1 MENMTKLLTELTIDE
16 NEIPKKTVRKEKVV
30 TSKKS
35 NLEIALSRFN
45 EQIVSGSRKIVSA
58 FDKKIN
64 SKNSWISLTNGT
76 VYVPAIVS
84 LIPRIEKFD
93 FVDWMNEVDMGN
105 RKIFFNS
112 YEGDYPTFEEAHKI
126 FQSQES
132 GLGRMR
138 DGFIDEGFGKF
149 YGIVL
154 NMQNKIAYDIISCR
168 RLEFFSWLGNVDHKK
183 HLSMNRID
191 HIHTDTA
198 IFPIHRLYKK
208 NSPKLSA
215 VESVYLFAAN
225 RLQPEN
231 IFLDDKERKTYE
243 ILQFLAEYGV
253 LNWNYD
259 SVSINIPEAINLIL
273 KEVDCPDRQKA
284 IKILEDNT
292 GIPLNNLEKKMEVSE
307 KKVSEEKV
315 TDVEVLRTELLE
327 CDYHR
332 AMLDKYDAKLLTDPK
347 RGHWDLWD
355 WDNSH
360 KDGVS
365 VKLPERWVARDPEAD
380 INHGIVAIDFGTKST
395 VVVYENEQLQHL
407 PLQVGNG
414 NYGKGVE
421 EANYENPTVI
431 QFLDLQSFIK
441 AYNARAGRPY
451 TSWNDVTVSHTA
463 FQNMNNNSSEL
474 YYSFLTDLKQWCGS
488 GQGLLL
494 CDQKGYLQEL
504 PPYVELTDED
514 ADPLAYYAYY
524 LGLYINNMLSEKHLF
539 MHYIMSFPVTYEK
552 ENREKMRHSFEAGLK
567 KSLPTALLSNP
578 DAMKHFLVEEGA
590 SEPAAYAIT
599 ALQEYGFDPC
609 GDEKNYYAVFDFGG
623 GTTDFDF
630 GVYQEADSDRY
641 DYKLVHF
648 GENGDRTLGGENIL
662 RLLAFRVFCHNQQ
675 KLLNP
680 RIPFTWAADKFE
692 FRGSEA
698 FIKDSREAHANM
710 HNLME
715 ALRPVWENP
724 DGEEAKSLLEN
735 GEVAFNV
742 FQEDGTMIPNFSLSL
757 KGEDEAAPLDLER
770 IIQDRILKGIENF
783 FVAMKEAFANYS
795 EEDGIDPLEKIDSI
809 SVFLG
814 GNSSKSKR
822 VTTLFQ
828 EVIAEKEEGTP
839 TFTIYPTLGSP
850 EALERQEAIWRE
862 NPALRPDELIRPTGK
877 TGVAY
882 GLLACRNSGNVQV
895 ITLQPDSRR
904 TGFQFYVGRNKKRRF
919 HPVIDRNTSFD
930 TWYYFIDASNDF
942 DLLYT
947 KVPEA
952 ATGKAPVTIAKQ
964 IHVSLEK
971 PEPEANVYIRPVSTD
986 TIVYIVAKSLE
997 EAQKERF
1004 LAKPVTIQLI

>member
-16 NEIPKKTVRKEKVV
+16 NEIPKKTVRKEKAV

-35 NLEIALSRFN
+35 NLEIAISQFN
-45 EQIVSGSRKIVSA
+45 EWVIAGSRKIVSA

-64 SKNSWISLTNGT
+64 SENSWISLTNGT

-84 LIPRIEKFD
+84 LIPRIDKFD
-93 FVDWMNEVDMGN
+93 FVDWMNEMDMGK
-105 RKIFFNS
+105 RKFFFNG
-112 YEGDYPTFEEAHKI
+112 YKGDYPTFVEAHKI
-126 FQSQES
+126 FQSQQS
-132 GLGRMR
+132 GLGRNR
-138 DGFIDEGFGKF
+138 DGFIDNGSGQF
-149 YGIVL
+149 YGIVS
-154 NMQNKIAYDIISCR
+154 NIIDEIAAYDIRSGGR
-168 RLEFFSWLGNVDHKK
+168 MEFFSWLGNIDHKN
-183 HLSMNRID
+183 HLSMKRFNRMY
-191 HIHTDTA
+191 TDTT
-198 IFPIHRLYKK
+198 ILPIHRLSTK
-208 NSPKLSA
+208 NCPKISSA
-215 VESVYLFAAN
+215 KTVYLFAKQKF
-225 RLQPEN
+225 QPEN
-231 IFLDDKERKTYE
+231 IPLNKQELKIYQD
-243 ILQFLAEYGV
+243 LQTLASHSV
-253 LNWNYD
+253 LTCAKD
-259 SVSINIPEAINLIL
+259 LLSINVPKAMDYIRSGKCHDL
-273 KEVDCPDRQKA
+273 QK
-284 IKILEDNT
+284 IIEEYT
-292 GIPLNNLEKKMEVSE
+292 GIPLNNPARETEVSGE
-307 KKVSEEKV
+307 MSA
-315 TDVEVLRTELLE
+315 DVEALRTTLLE

-360 KDGVS
+360 KDGIP

-494 CDQKGYLQEL
+494 CDQKGYYQEL

-599 ALQEYGFDPC
+599 SLQEYGFDPC
-609 GDEKNYYAVFDFGG
+609 EDEKNYYAVFDFGG

-662 RLLAFRVFCHNQQ
+662 RLLAFQVFCHNQS

-680 RIPFTWAADKFE
+680 RIPFTWAADKCE

-930 TWYYFIDASNDF
+930 TWHYFIDASNDF

>member
-16 NEIPKKTVRKEKVV
+16 NEIPKKTVRKEKAV

-35 NLEIALSRFN
+35 NLEIAISQFN
-45 EQIVSGSRKIVSA
+45 EWVIAGSRKIVSA

-64 SKNSWISLTNGT
+64 SENSWISLTNGT

-84 LIPRIEKFD
+84 LIPRIDRFD
-93 FVDWMNEVDMGN
+93 FVDWMNEMGN
-105 RKIFFNS
+105 RKIFFNG

-132 GLGRMR
+132 GLGRSQY
-138 DGFIDEGFGKF
+138 GFVDEDSQQF

-154 NMQNKIAYDIISCR
+154 NMQNKIAYDIISCES
-168 RLEFFSWLGNVDHKK
+168 LGFFSWLGYVDDKK

-191 HIHTDTA
+191 HTHTGTA
-198 IFPIHRLYKK
+198 IFPIRRLSTK
-208 NSPKLSA
+208 NSPKISSA
-215 VESVYLFAAN
+215 ETVYLFAKKKF
-225 RLQPEN
+225 QPE
-231 IFLDDKERKTYE
+231 T
-243 ILQFLAEYGV
+243 ILLNQELKIYHDLQTLAAYGV
-253 LNWNYD
+253 LTCEKDYLAIDSNKVAHYILEVRYEYD
-259 SVSINIPEAINLIL
+259 GL
-273 KEVDCPDRQKA
+273 KEMVKTNSKA
-284 IKILEDNT
+284 PLTNT
-292 GIPLNNLEKKMEVSE
+292 YAKETEF
-307 KKVSEEKV
+307 SEETV
-315 TDVEVLRTELLE
+315 TDAESLRTELLE

-795 EEDGIDPLEKIDSI
+795 EENGIDSLEKIDSI

-930 TWYYFIDASNDF
+930 TWHYFIDASNDF

-971 PEPEANVYIRPVSTD
+971 PEPEANIYIRAINTD
-986 TIVYIVAKSLE
+986 TIVYVAAKSLE
-997 EAQKERF
+997 EAQNEQF
-1004 LAKPVTIQLI
+1004 LTKPMVIQLQNH

>member
-16 NEIPKKTVRKEKVV
+16 NEIPKKTVRKEKAV

-35 NLEIALSRFN
+35 NLEIAISQFN
-45 EQIVSGSRKIVSA
+45 EWVIAGSRKIVSA

-64 SKNSWISLTNGT
+64 SENSWISLTNGT

-84 LIPRIEKFD
+84 LIPRIDKFD
-93 FVDWMNEVDMGN
+93 FVDWMNEMDMGK
-105 RKIFFNS
+105 RKFFFNG
-112 YEGDYPTFEEAHKI
+112 YKGDYPTFVEAHKI
-126 FQSQES
+126 FQSQQS
-132 GLGRMR
+132 GLGRNR
-138 DGFIDEGFGKF
+138 DGFIDNGSGQF
-149 YGIVL
+149 YGIVS
-154 NMQNKIAYDIISCR
+154 NIIDEIAAYDIRSGGR
-168 RLEFFSWLGNVDHKK
+168 MEFFSWLGNIDHKN
-183 HLSMNRID
+183 HLSMKRFNRRY
-191 HIHTDTA
+191 TDTT
-198 IFPIHRLYKK
+198 ILPIHRLSTK
-208 NSPKLSA
+208 NCPKISSA
-215 VESVYLFAAN
+215 KTVYLFAKQKF
-225 RLQPEN
+225 QPEN
-231 IFLDDKERKTYE
+231 IPLNQELKIYHD
-243 ILQFLAEYGV
+243 LQTLAAYGV
-253 LNWNYD
+253 LTYEKDYLAIDSDKVAHYILEVRREYD
-259 SVSINIPEAINLIL
+259 GL
-273 KEVDCPDRQKA
+273 KEMVKA
-284 IKILEDNT
+284 NSKAPLTNT
-292 GIPLNNLEKKMEVSE
+292 YAKETEF
-307 KKVSEEKV
+307 SEETV
-315 TDVEVLRTELLE
+315 TDAEALRTELLE

-578 DAMKHFLVEEGA
+578 DTMKHFLVEEGA

-770 IIQDRILKGIENF
+770 IIQDQILKGIENF

-930 TWYYFIDASNDF
+930 TWHYFIDASNDF

>member
-35 NLEIALSRFN
+35 NLEIAISQFN
-45 EQIVSGSRKIVSA
+45 EWVIAGSRKIVSA

-64 SKNSWISLTNGT
+64 SKNSWIALTNDT
-76 VYVPAIVS
+76 VYVPSIVG
-84 LIPRIEKFD
+84 LIPRIDRFD
-93 FVDWMNEVDMGN
+93 FVDWMNEMEMGN
-105 RKIFFNS
+105 RKIFFNG

-132 GLGRMR
+132 GLGRSQY
-138 DGFIDEGFGKF
+138 GFVDEGSQKF

-154 NMQNKIAYDIISCR
+154 NMQNKIAYDIISCG
-168 RLEFFSWLGNVDHKK
+168 RLEFFSWLGNVDYKK
-183 HLSMNRID
+183 HLSMKRID
-191 HIHTDTA
+191 YTHTGTA
-198 IFPIHRLYKK
+198 IFPIRRLSTK
-208 NSPKLSA
+208 NSPKISSA
-215 VESVYLFAAN
+215 ETVYLFAKKKF
-225 RLQPEN
+225 QPE
-231 IFLDDKERKTYE
+231 T
-243 ILQFLAEYGV
+243 ILLNQELKIYHDLQTLAAYGV
-253 LNWNYD
+253 LTCEKDYLAIDSYKVAHYLLEVRREYD
-259 SVSINIPEAINLIL
+259 GL
-273 KEVDCPDRQKA
+273 KEMVKA
-284 IKILEDNT
+284 NSKAPLTNT
-292 GIPLNNLEKKMEVSE
+292 YAKETEVSE
-307 KKVSEEKV
+307 ETV
-315 TDVEVLRTELLE
+315 TDAEALRTALLE

-332 AMLDKYDAKLLTDPK
+332 AMLDKYDAKLLTDPR

-360 KDGVS
+360 KDGVP
-365 VKLPERWVARDPEAD
+365 VKLPERWVARNPEAD

-421 EANYENPTVI
+421 EANYENPTVV

-494 CDQKGYLQEL
+494 CDQKGYYQEL

-641 DYKLVHF
+641 DYKLIHF

-662 RLLAFRVFCHNQQ
+662 RLLAFQVFCHNQQ

-680 RIPFTWAADKFE
+680 RIPFTWAADKCE

-757 KGEDEAAPLDLER
+757 KGEDESAPLDLER

-809 SVFLG
+809 AVFLG

-904 TGFQFYVGRNKKRRF
+904 TAFQFYVGRNKKRRF

-930 TWYYFIDASNDF
+930 TWHYFIDASNDF

-971 PEPEANVYIRPVSTD
+971 PEPEANVYIRPISTD

-997 EAQKERF
+997 EAQREQF
-1004 LAKPVTIQLI
+1004 LADPVTIQLT

>member
-35 NLEIALSRFN
+35 NLEIAISQFN
-45 EQIVSGSRKIVSA
+45 KWVIAGSKKIVSA
-58 FDKKIN
+58 FDERIN
-64 SKNSWISLTNGT
+64 RENSWISLTNGT

-84 LIPRIEKFD
+84 LIPRIDKFD

-105 RKIFFNS
+105 RKIFFNG

-126 FQSQES
+126 FQSQAI

-138 DGFIDEGFGKF
+138 DGFIDKGFGKF

-154 NMQNKIAYDIISCR
+154 DMQNKIAYDIISCR

-183 HLSMNRID
+183 HLSMNRIN
-191 HIHTDTA
+191 HAHTDTA
-198 IFPIHRLYKK
+198 IFPIRRLSTK
-208 NSPKLSA
+208 NSPKISSA
-215 VESVYLFAAN
+215 ETVYLFAKKKFQPKN
-225 RLQPEN
+225 ISFSEQELKIYHDLQ
-231 IFLDDKERKTYE
+231 T
-243 ILQFLAEYGV
+243 LAAYGV
-253 LNWNYD
+253 LTCEKDYLAIDSDKVAHYLLEVRREYD
-259 SVSINIPEAINLIL
+259 GL
-273 KEVDCPDRQKA
+273 KEMVKA
-284 IKILEDNT
+284 NSKA
-292 GIPLNNLEKKMEVSE
+292 PLTITYAKETE
-307 KKVSEEKV
+307 VSEEKV
-315 TDVEVLRTELLE
+315 TDVEALRITLLE

-360 KDGVS
+360 KEGIP
-365 VKLPERWVARDPEAD
+365 VKLPERWVARNPEAD

-494 CDQKGYLQEL
+494 CDQKGYYQEL

-662 RLLAFRVFCHNQQ
+662 RLLAFQVFCHNQQ

-680 RIPFTWAADKFE
+680 RIPFTWAADKCE

-757 KGEDEAAPLDLER
+757 KGEDESAPLDLER

-809 SVFLG
+809 AVFLG

-895 ITLQPDSRR
+895 VTLQPDSRR
-904 TGFQFYVGRNKKRRF
+904 TAFQFYVGRNKKRRF
-919 HPVIDRNTSFD
+919 HPVIDRNTPFD
-930 TWYYFIDASNDF
+930 TWHYFIDASNDF

-952 ATGKAPVTIAKQ
+952 ATSKAPVTIAKQ

-997 EAQKERF
+997 EAQKEQF
-1004 LAKPVTIQLI
+1004 LADPVTIQLT

>member
-16 NEIPKKTVRKEKVV
+16 NEIPKKTVRKEKAV

-35 NLEIALSRFN
+35 NLEIALSQFN
-45 EQIVSGSRKIVSA
+45 EWVIAGSRKIVSA
-58 FDKKIN
+58 FDKKMN
-64 SKNSWISLTNGT
+64 SNNSWIALTNGT

-84 LIPRIEKFD
+84 LIPRIDRFD
-93 FVDWMNEVDMGN
+93 FVDWMNEIEMGN
-105 RKIFFNS
+105 RKIFFNG

-132 GLGRMR
+132 GLGRSQY
-138 DGFIDEGFGKF
+138 GFVDEGSQKF

-154 NMQNKIAYDIISCR
+154 NMQNKIAYDIISCES
-168 RLEFFSWLGNVDHKK
+168 LEFFSWLGNIDYKK
-183 HLSMNRID
+183 HLSMKRID
-191 HIHTDTA
+191 CTHTGTA
-198 IFPIHRLYKK
+198 IFPIRRLSTK
-208 NSPKLSA
+208 NSPKISSA
-215 VESVYLFAAN
+215 ETVYLFAKKKF
-225 RLQPEN
+225 QPE
-231 IFLDDKERKTYE
+231 T
-243 ILQFLAEYGV
+243 ILLNQELKIYHDLQTLAAYGV
-253 LNWNYD
+253 LTCEKDYLAIDSDKVAHYLLEVRREYD
-259 SVSINIPEAINLIL
+259 GL
-273 KEVDCPDRQKA
+273 KEMVKA
-284 IKILEDNT
+284 NSKAPLTNT
-292 GIPLNNLEKKMEVSE
+292 YAKETEVSE
-307 KKVSEEKV
+307 ETV
-315 TDVEVLRTELLE
+315 TDAEALRTALLE

-332 AMLDKYDAKLLTDPK
+332 AMLDKYDAKLLTDPR

-360 KDGVS
+360 KDGIP
-365 VKLPERWVARDPEAD
+365 VKLPERWVARNPEAD

-494 CDQKGYLQEL
+494 CDQKGYYQEL

-609 GDEKNYYAVFDFGG
+609 EDEKNYYAVFDFGG

-662 RLLAFRVFCHNQQ
+662 RLLAFQVFCHNQQ

-680 RIPFTWAADKFE
+680 RIPFTWAADKCE

-710 HNLME
+710 HNLIE

-757 KGEDEAAPLDLER
+757 KGEDESAPLDLER

-795 EEDGIDPLEKIDSI
+795 EEDGIDPLEKVDSI
-809 SVFLG
+809 AVFLG

-904 TGFQFYVGRNKKRRF
+904 TAFQFYVGRNKKRRF
-919 HPVIDRNTSFD
+919 HPVIDRNTPFD
-930 TWYYFIDASNDF
+930 MWHYFIDASNDF

-971 PEPEANVYIRPVSTD
+971 TEPEANVYIRPVSTD
-986 TIVYIVAKSLE
+986 TIVYVVAKSLE
-997 EAQKERF
+997 EAQNQQF
-1004 LAKPVTIQLI
+1004 LTKPIVIQLQNH

>member
-16 NEIPKKTVRKEKVV
+16 NEIPKKTVRKEKAV

-35 NLEIALSRFN
+35 NLEIAISQFN
-45 EQIVSGSRKIVSA
+45 EWVIAGSRKIVSA

-64 SKNSWISLTNGT
+64 SENSWISLTNGT

-84 LIPRIEKFD
+84 LIPRIDKFD
-93 FVDWMNEVDMGN
+93 FVDWMNEMDMGK
-105 RKIFFNS
+105 RKFFFNG
-112 YEGDYPTFEEAHKI
+112 YKGDYPTFVEAHKI
-126 FQSQES
+126 FQSQQS
-132 GLGRMR
+132 GLGRNR
-138 DGFIDEGFGKF
+138 DGFIDNGSGQF
-149 YGIVL
+149 YGIVS
-154 NMQNKIAYDIISCR
+154 NIIDEIAAYDIRSGGR
-168 RLEFFSWLGNVDHKK
+168 MEFFSWLGNIDHKN
-183 HLSMNRID
+183 HLSMKRFNRRY
-191 HIHTDTA
+191 TDTT
-198 IFPIHRLYKK
+198 ILPIHRLSTK
-208 NSPKLSA
+208 NCPKISSA
-215 VESVYLFAAN
+215 KTVYLFAKQKF
-225 RLQPEN
+225 QPEN
-231 IFLDDKERKTYE
+231 IPLNQELKIYHD
-243 ILQFLAEYGV
+243 LQTLVAYGV
-253 LNWNYD
+253 LTYEKDYLAIDSDKVAHYILEVRREYD
-259 SVSINIPEAINLIL
+259 GL
-273 KEVDCPDRQKA
+273 KEMVKA
-284 IKILEDNT
+284 NSKAPLTNT
-292 GIPLNNLEKKMEVSE
+292 YAKETEF
-307 KKVSEEKV
+307 SEETV
-315 TDVEVLRTELLE
+315 TDAEALRTELLE

-930 TWYYFIDASNDF
+930 TWHYFIDASNDF

>member
-16 NEIPKKTVRKEKVV
+16 NEIPKKTVRKEKAV

-35 NLEIALSRFN
+35 NLEIAISQFN
-45 EQIVSGSRKIVSA
+45 EWVIAGSRKIVSA

-64 SKNSWISLTNGT
+64 SENSWISLTNGT

-84 LIPRIEKFD
+84 LIPRIDKFD
-93 FVDWMNEVDMGN
+93 FVDWMNEMDMGK
-105 RKIFFNS
+105 RKFFFNG
-112 YEGDYPTFEEAHKI
+112 YKGDYPTFVEAHKI
-126 FQSQES
+126 FQSQQS
-132 GLGRMR
+132 GLGRNR
-138 DGFIDEGFGKF
+138 DGFIDNGSGQF
-149 YGIVL
+149 YGIVS
-154 NMQNKIAYDIISCR
+154 NIIDEIAAYDIRSGGR
-168 RLEFFSWLGNVDHKK
+168 MEFFSWLGNIDHKN
-183 HLSMNRID
+183 HLSMKRFNRRY
-191 HIHTDTA
+191 TDTT
-198 IFPIHRLYKK
+198 ILPIHRLSTK
-208 NSPKLSA
+208 NCPKISSA
-215 VESVYLFAAN
+215 KTVYLFAKQKF
-225 RLQPEN
+225 QPEN
-231 IFLDDKERKTYE
+231 IPLNQELKIYHD
-243 ILQFLAEYGV
+243 LQTLAAYGV
-253 LNWNYD
+253 LTYEKDYLAIDSNKVAHYILEVRREYD
-259 SVSINIPEAINLIL
+259 GL
-273 KEVDCPDRQKA
+273 KEMVKA
-284 IKILEDNT
+284 NSKAPLTNT
-292 GIPLNNLEKKMEVSE
+292 YAKETEF
-307 KKVSEEKV
+307 SEETV
-315 TDVEVLRTELLE
+315 TDAEALRTELLE

-930 TWYYFIDASNDF
+930 TWHYFIDASNDF

>member
-1 MENMTKLLTELTIDE
+1 MENMTKLLAELTIDE
-16 NEIPKKTVRKEKVV
+16 NEIPKKTVRKEKAV

-35 NLEIALSRFN
+35 NLEIAISQFN
-45 EQIVSGSRKIVSA
+45 EWVIAGSRKIVSA

-64 SKNSWISLTNGT
+64 SENSWISLTNGT

-84 LIPRIEKFD
+84 LIPRIDRFN
-93 FVDWMNEVDMGN
+93 FVDWMNEIEMGN
-105 RKIFFNS
+105 RKIFFNG

-132 GLGRMR
+132 GLGRSQY
-138 DGFIDEGFGKF
+138 GFVDEDSQQF

-154 NMQNKIAYDIISCR
+154 NMQNKIAYDIISCES
-168 RLEFFSWLGNVDHKK
+168 LEFFSWLGKVDDKK
-183 HLSMNRID
+183 HLSMKRID
-191 HIHTDTA
+191 YTYTGTA
-198 IFPIHRLYKK
+198 IFPIRRLSTK
-208 NSPKLSA
+208 NSPKISSA
-215 VESVYLFAAN
+215 ETVYLFAKKN
-225 RLQPEN
+225 FQPE
-231 IFLDDKERKTYE
+231 T
-243 ILQFLAEYGV
+243 ILLNQELKIYHDLQTLAAYGV
-253 LNWNYD
+253 LTCEKDYLAIDSDKVAHYILEVRREYD
-259 SVSINIPEAINLIL
+259 GL
-273 KEVDCPDRQKA
+273 KEMVKA
-284 IKILEDNT
+284 NSKAPLTNT
-292 GIPLNNLEKKMEVSE
+292 YAKETEF
-307 KKVSEEKV
+307 SEETV
-315 TDVEVLRTELLE
+315 TDAEALRTELLE

-360 KDGVS
+360 KDGIP

-494 CDQKGYLQEL
+494 CDQKGYYQEL

-662 RLLAFRVFCHNQQ
+662 RLLAFQVFCHNQQ

-680 RIPFTWAADKFE
+680 RIPFTWAADKCE

-724 DGEEAKSLLEN
+724 NSEEAKSLLEN

-757 KGEDEAAPLDLER
+757 KGEDESAPLDLER

-809 SVFLG
+809 AVFLG

-904 TGFQFYVGRNKKRRF
+904 TAFQFYVGRNKKRRF

-930 TWYYFIDASNDF
+930 TWHYFIDASNDF

-986 TIVYIVAKSLE
+986 TIVYVVAKSLE
-997 EAQKERF
+997 EAQNQQF
-1004 LAKPVTIQLI
+1004 LTKPIVIQLQNH

>member
-16 NEIPKKTVRKEKVV
+16 NEIPKKTVRKEKAV

-35 NLEIALSRFN
+35 NLEIAISQFN
-45 EQIVSGSRKIVSA
+45 EWVIAGSRKIVSA

-64 SKNSWISLTNGT
+64 SENSWISLTNGT

-84 LIPRIEKFD
+84 LIPRIDKFD
-93 FVDWMNEVDMGN
+93 FVDWMNEMDMGK
-105 RKIFFNS
+105 RKFFFNG
-112 YEGDYPTFEEAHKI
+112 YKGDYPTFVEAHKI
-126 FQSQES
+126 FQSQQS
-132 GLGRMR
+132 GLGRNR
-138 DGFIDEGFGKF
+138 DGFIDNGSGQF
-149 YGIVL
+149 YGIVS
-154 NMQNKIAYDIISCR
+154 NIIDEIAAYDIRSGGR
-168 RLEFFSWLGNVDHKK
+168 MEFFSWLGNIDHKN
-183 HLSMNRID
+183 HLSMKRFNRRY
-191 HIHTDTA
+191 TDTT
-198 IFPIHRLYKK
+198 ILPIHRLSTK
-208 NSPKLSA
+208 NCPKISSA
-215 VESVYLFAAN
+215 KTVYLFAKQKF
-225 RLQPEN
+225 QPEN
-231 IFLDDKERKTYE
+231 IPLNQELKIYHD
-243 ILQFLAEYGV
+243 LQTLAAYGV
-253 LNWNYD
+253 LTYEKDYLAIDSDKVAHYILEVRREYD
-259 SVSINIPEAINLIL
+259 GL
-273 KEVDCPDRQKA
+273 KEMVKA
-284 IKILEDNT
+284 NSKAPLTNT
-292 GIPLNNLEKKMEVSE
+292 YAKETEF
-307 KKVSEEKV
+307 SEETV
-315 TDVEVLRTELLE
+315 TDAEALRTELLE

-930 TWYYFIDASNDF
+930 TWHYFIDASNDF

-997 EAQKERF
+997 EAQ
-1004 LAKPVTIQLI
+1004 

>member
-16 NEIPKKTVRKEKVV
+16 NEIPKKTVRKEKAV

-35 NLEIALSRFN
+35 NLEIAISQFN
-45 EQIVSGSRKIVSA
+45 EWVIAGSRKIVSA

-64 SKNSWISLTNGT
+64 SENSWISLTNGT

-84 LIPRIEKFD
+84 LIPRIDKFD
-93 FVDWMNEVDMGN
+93 FVDWMNEMDMGK
-105 RKIFFNS
+105 RKFFFNG
-112 YEGDYPTFEEAHKI
+112 YKGDYPTFVEAHKI
-126 FQSQES
+126 FQSQQS
-132 GLGRMR
+132 GLGRNR
-138 DGFIDEGFGKF
+138 DGFIDNGSGQF
-149 YGIVL
+149 YGIVS
-154 NMQNKIAYDIISCR
+154 NIIDEIAAYDIRSGGR
-168 RLEFFSWLGNVDHKK
+168 MEFFSWLGNIDHKN
-183 HLSMNRID
+183 HLSMKRFNRRY
-191 HIHTDTA
+191 TDTT
-198 IFPIHRLYKK
+198 ILPIHRLSTK
-208 NSPKLSA
+208 NCPKISSA
-215 VESVYLFAAN
+215 KTVYLFAKQKF
-225 RLQPEN
+225 QPEN
-231 IFLDDKERKTYE
+231 IPLNQELKIYHD
-243 ILQFLAEYGV
+243 LQTLAAYGV
-253 LNWNYD
+253 LTYEKDYLAIDSDKVAHYILEVRREYD
-259 SVSINIPEAINLIL
+259 GL
-273 KEVDCPDRQKA
+273 KEMVKA
-284 IKILEDNT
+284 NSKAPLTNT
-292 GIPLNNLEKKMEVSE
+292 YAKETEF
-307 KKVSEEKV
+307 SEETV
-315 TDVEVLRTELLE
+315 TDAEALRTELLE

-680 RIPFTWAADKFE
+680 RIPFTWAADKCE

-930 TWYYFIDASNDF
+930 TWHYFIDASNDF

>member
-16 NEIPKKTVRKEKVV
+16 NEIPKKTVRKEKAV

-35 NLEIALSRFN
+35 NLEIAISRFN
-45 EQIVSGSRKIVSA
+45 EWVIAGSRKIVSA

-64 SKNSWISLTNGT
+64 SENSWISLTNGT

-84 LIPRIEKFD
+84 LIPRIDRFD
-93 FVDWMNEVDMGN
+93 FVDWMNEMGN
-105 RKIFFNS
+105 RKIFFNG

-132 GLGRMR
+132 GLGRSQY
-138 DGFIDEGFGKF
+138 GFVDEDSQQF

-154 NMQNKIAYDIISCR
+154 NMQNKIAYDIISCES
-168 RLEFFSWLGNVDHKK
+168 LGFFSWLGYVDDKK

-191 HIHTDTA
+191 HTHTGTA
-198 IFPIHRLYKK
+198 IFPIRRLSTK
-208 NSPKLSA
+208 NSPKISSA
-215 VESVYLFAAN
+215 ETVYLFAKKKF
-225 RLQPEN
+225 QPE
-231 IFLDDKERKTYE
+231 T
-243 ILQFLAEYGV
+243 ILLNQELKIYHDLQTLAAYGV
-253 LNWNYD
+253 LTCEKDYLAIDSNKVAHYILEVRYEYD
-259 SVSINIPEAINLIL
+259 GL
-273 KEVDCPDRQKA
+273 KEMVKTNSKA
-284 IKILEDNT
+284 PLTNT
-292 GIPLNNLEKKMEVSE
+292 YAKETEF
-307 KKVSEEKV
+307 SEETV
-315 TDVEVLRTELLE
+315 TDAEALRTELLE

-795 EEDGIDPLEKIDSI
+795 EENGIDSLEKIDSI

-930 TWYYFIDASNDF
+930 TWHYFIDASNDF

-971 PEPEANVYIRPVSTD
+971 PEPEANIYIRAINTD
-986 TIVYIVAKSLE
+986 TIVYVAAKSLE
-997 EAQKERF
+997 EAQNEQF
-1004 LAKPVTIQLI
+1004 LTKPMVIQLQNH

>member
-35 NLEIALSRFN
+35 NLEIAISQFN
-45 EQIVSGSRKIVSA
+45 KWVIAGSKKIVSA
-58 FDKKIN
+58 FDERIN
-64 SKNSWISLTNGT
+64 RENSWISLTNGT

-84 LIPRIEKFD
+84 LIPRIDKFD

-105 RKIFFNS
+105 RKIFFNG

-126 FQSQES
+126 FQSQAI

-138 DGFIDEGFGKF
+138 DGFIDKGFGKF

-154 NMQNKIAYDIISCR
+154 DMQNKIAYDIISCR

-183 HLSMNRID
+183 HLSMNRIN
-191 HIHTDTA
+191 HAHTDTA
-198 IFPIHRLYKK
+198 IFPIRRLSTK
-208 NSPKLSA
+208 NSPKISSA
-215 VESVYLFAAN
+215 ETVYLFAKKKFQPKN
-225 RLQPEN
+225 ISFSEQELKIYHDLQ
-231 IFLDDKERKTYE
+231 T
-243 ILQFLAEYGV
+243 LAAYGV
-253 LNWNYD
+253 LTCEKDYLAIDSDKVAHYLLEVRREYD
-259 SVSINIPEAINLIL
+259 GL
-273 KEVDCPDRQKA
+273 KEMVKA
-284 IKILEDNT
+284 NSKA
-292 GIPLNNLEKKMEVSE
+292 PLTITYAKETE
-307 KKVSEEKV
+307 VSEEKV
-315 TDVEVLRTELLE
+315 TDVEALRITLLE

-360 KDGVS
+360 KEGIP
-365 VKLPERWVARDPEAD
+365 VKLPERWVARNPEAD

-494 CDQKGYLQEL
+494 CDQKGYYQEL

-630 GVYQEADSDRY
+630 DVYQEADSDRY

-662 RLLAFRVFCHNQQ
+662 RLLAFQVFCHNQQ

-680 RIPFTWAADKFE
+680 RIPFTWAADKCE

-757 KGEDEAAPLDLER
+757 KGEDESAPLDLER

-809 SVFLG
+809 AVFLG

-895 ITLQPDSRR
+895 VTLQPDSRR
-904 TGFQFYVGRNKKRRF
+904 TAFQFYVGRNKKRRF
-919 HPVIDRNTSFD
+919 HPVIDRNTPFD
-930 TWYYFIDASNDF
+930 TWHYFIDASNDF

-952 ATGKAPVTIAKQ
+952 ATSKAPVTIAKQ

-997 EAQKERF
+997 EAQKEQF
-1004 LAKPVTIQLI
+1004 LADPVTIQLT

>member
-16 NEIPKKTVRKEKVV
+16 NEIPKKTVRKEKAV

-35 NLEIALSRFN
+35 NLEIAISRFN
-45 EQIVSGSRKIVSA
+45 EWVIAGSRKIVSA

-64 SKNSWISLTNGT
+64 SENSWISLTNGT

-84 LIPRIEKFD
+84 LIPRIDRFD
-93 FVDWMNEVDMGN
+93 FVDWMNEMGN
-105 RKIFFNS
+105 RKIFFNG

-132 GLGRMR
+132 GLGRSQY
-138 DGFIDEGFGKF
+138 GFVDEDSQQF

-154 NMQNKIAYDIISCR
+154 NMQNKIAYDIISCES
-168 RLEFFSWLGNVDHKK
+168 LGFFSWLGYVDDKK

-191 HIHTDTA
+191 HTHTGTA
-198 IFPIHRLYKK
+198 IFPIRRLSTK
-208 NSPKLSA
+208 NSPKISSA
-215 VESVYLFAAN
+215 ETVYLFAKKKF
-225 RLQPEN
+225 QPE
-231 IFLDDKERKTYE
+231 T
-243 ILQFLAEYGV
+243 ILLNQELKIYHDLQTLAAYGV
-253 LNWNYD
+253 LTCEKDYLAIDSNKVAHYILEVRYEYD
-259 SVSINIPEAINLIL
+259 GL
-273 KEVDCPDRQKA
+273 KEMVKTNSKA
-284 IKILEDNT
+284 PLTNT
-292 GIPLNNLEKKMEVSE
+292 YAKETEF
-307 KKVSEEKV
+307 SEETV
-315 TDVEVLRTELLE
+315 TDAEALRTELLE

-552 ENREKMRHSFEAGLK
+552 ENREKMRHSFEAGLN

-795 EEDGIDPLEKIDSI
+795 EENGIDSLEKIDSI

-930 TWYYFIDASNDF
+930 TWHYFIDASNDF

-971 PEPEANVYIRPVSTD
+971 PEPEANIYIRAINTD
-986 TIVYIVAKSLE
+986 TIVYVAAKSLE
-997 EAQKERF
+997 EAQNEQF
-1004 LAKPVTIQLI
+1004 LTKPMVIQLQNH

>member
-16 NEIPKKTVRKEKVV
+16 NEIPKKTVRKEKAV

-35 NLEIALSRFN
+35 NLEIAISQFN
-45 EQIVSGSRKIVSA
+45 EWVIAGSRKIVSA

-64 SKNSWISLTNGT
+64 SENSWISLTNGT

-84 LIPRIEKFD
+84 LIPRIDKFD
-93 FVDWMNEVDMGN
+93 FVDWMNEMDMGK
-105 RKIFFNS
+105 RKFFFNG
-112 YEGDYPTFEEAHKI
+112 YKGDYPTFVEAHKI
-126 FQSQES
+126 FQSQQS
-132 GLGRMR
+132 GLGRNR
-138 DGFIDEGFGKF
+138 DGFIDNGSGQF
-149 YGIVL
+149 YGIVS
-154 NMQNKIAYDIISCR
+154 NIIDEIAAYDIRSGGR
-168 RLEFFSWLGNVDHKK
+168 MEFFSWLGNIDHKN
-183 HLSMNRID
+183 HLSMKRFNRRY
-191 HIHTDTA
+191 TDTT
-198 IFPIHRLYKK
+198 ILPIHRLSTK
-208 NSPKLSA
+208 NCPKISSA
-215 VESVYLFAAN
+215 KTVYLFAKQKF
-225 RLQPEN
+225 QPEN
-231 IFLDDKERKTYE
+231 IPLNQELKIYHD
-243 ILQFLAEYGV
+243 LQTLAAYGV
-253 LNWNYD
+253 LTYEKDYLAIDSDKVAHYILEVRREYD
-259 SVSINIPEAINLIL
+259 GL
-273 KEVDCPDRQKA
+273 KEMVKA
-284 IKILEDNT
+284 NSKAPLTNT
-292 GIPLNNLEKKMEVSE
+292 YAKETEF
-307 KKVSEEKV
+307 SEETV
-315 TDVEVLRTELLE
+315 TDAEALRTELLE

-552 ENREKMRHSFEAGLK
+552 ENREKMRHSFEAGLN

-930 TWYYFIDASNDF
+930 TWHYFIDASNDF

-997 EAQKERF
+997 AAQKERF

>member
-1 MENMTKLLTELTIDE
+1 MENMTKLLTELTINE
-16 NEIPKKTVRKEKVV
+16 NEISKKAVRKEKVV

-45 EQIVSGSRKIVSA
+45 EQIVSGSKKIVSA

-64 SKNSWISLTNGT
+64 SDNSWIALTNGT
-76 VYVPAIVS
+76 IYVPAIVS
-84 LIPRIEKFD
+84 LIPRIDRFYFCEFTVKKENQKFS
-93 FVDWMNEVDMGN
+93 
-105 RKIFFNS
+105 FN
-112 YEGDYPTFEEAHKI
+112 GFDGTYPTSREAERI
-126 FQSQES
+126 FSSQQ
-132 GLGRMR
+132 
-138 DGFIDEGFGKF
+138 EGYGVHANCFSDKSRQCF
-149 YGIVL
+149 YGIMAEQGVY
-154 NMQNKIAYDIISCR
+154 NIQTHQTVEAVYWTTVRGD
-168 RLEFFSWLGNVDHKK
+168 V
-183 HLSMNRID
+183 HLSMK
-191 HIHTDTA
+191 DTYGPA
-198 IFPIHRLYKK
+198 TILPIHRLNKQDC
-208 NSPKLSA
+208 PKFSA
-215 VESVYLFAAN
+215 AENVYLFVEEGF
-225 RLQPEN
+225 LPEN
-231 IFLDDKERKTYE
+231 ILLDSQEQRIYADLQLLAGYG
-243 ILQFLAEYGV
+243 ILICGI
-253 LNWNYD
+253 D
-259 SVSINIPEAINLIL
+259 SLSIDLP
-273 KEVDCPDRQKA
+273 KA
-284 IKILEDNT
+284 IAYIQQEHCDDLQNVIEKSL
-292 GIPLNNLEKKMEVSE
+292 GSPLNNFVKEMEVSE
-307 KKVSEEKV
+307 ELSTKMEA
-315 TDVEVLRTELLE
+315 LRTGLLE

-332 AMLDKYDAKLLTDPK
+332 AMLDKYDAKLLTDPR

-360 KDGVS
+360 KDGVP
-365 VKLPERWVARDPEAD
+365 VKLPERWVARNPEAD

-494 CDQKGYLQEL
+494 CDQKGYYQEL

-524 LGLYINNMLSEKHLF
+524 LGLYINNMLSERHLF

-552 ENREKMRHSFEAGLK
+552 ENREKMRHGFEAGLK

-662 RLLAFRVFCHNQQ
+662 RLLAFQVFCHNQQ

-680 RIPFTWAADKFE
+680 RIPFTWAADKCE

-757 KGEDEAAPLDLER
+757 KGEDESTPLDLER

-795 EEDGIDPLEKIDSI
+795 EEDGIDSLEKIDSI
-809 SVFLG
+809 AVFLG

-904 TGFQFYVGRNKKRRF
+904 TAFQFYVGRNKKRRF
-919 HPVIDRNTSFD
+919 YPVIDRNTSFD
-930 TWYYFIDASNDF
+930 TWHYFIDASNDF

-971 PEPEANVYIRPVSTD
+971 TEPEANVYIGPASAD
-986 TIVYIVAKSLE
+986 TIVYVIAESLE
-997 EAQKERF
+997 DVKKEQF
-1004 LAKPVTIQLI
+1004 IFGPAYIKLI

>member
-16 NEIPKKTVRKEKVV
+16 NEIPKKTVRKEKAV

-35 NLEIALSRFN
+35 NLEISISQFN
-45 EQIVSGSRKIVSA
+45 EWVIAGSRKIVSA

-64 SKNSWISLTNGT
+64 SENSWISLTNGT

-84 LIPRIEKFD
+84 LIPRIDKFD
-93 FVDWMNEVDMGN
+93 FVDWMNEMDMGK
-105 RKIFFNS
+105 RKFFFNG
-112 YEGDYPTFEEAHKI
+112 YKGDYPTFVEAHKI
-126 FQSQES
+126 FQSQQS
-132 GLGRMR
+132 GLGRNR
-138 DGFIDEGFGKF
+138 DGFIDNGSGQF
-149 YGIVL
+149 YGIVS
-154 NMQNKIAYDIISCR
+154 NIIDEIAAYDIRSGGR
-168 RLEFFSWLGNVDHKK
+168 MEFFSWLGNIDHKN
-183 HLSMNRID
+183 HLSMKRFNRRY
-191 HIHTDTA
+191 TDTT
-198 IFPIHRLYKK
+198 ILPIHRLSTK
-208 NSPKLSA
+208 NCPKISSA
-215 VESVYLFAAN
+215 KTVYLFAKQKF
-225 RLQPEN
+225 QPEN
-231 IFLDDKERKTYE
+231 IPLNQELKIYHD
-243 ILQFLAEYGV
+243 LQTLAAYGV
-253 LNWNYD
+253 LTYEKDYLAIDSDKVAHYILEVRREYD
-259 SVSINIPEAINLIL
+259 GL
-273 KEVDCPDRQKA
+273 KEMVKA
-284 IKILEDNT
+284 NSKAPLTNT
-292 GIPLNNLEKKMEVSE
+292 YAKETEF
-307 KKVSEEKV
+307 SEETV
-315 TDVEVLRTELLE
+315 TDAEALRTELLE

-930 TWYYFIDASNDF
+930 TWHYFIDASNDF

>member
-16 NEIPKKTVRKEKVV
+16 NEIPKKTVRKEKAV

-35 NLEIALSRFN
+35 NLEIAISQFN
-45 EQIVSGSRKIVSA
+45 EWVIAGSRKIVSA

-64 SKNSWISLTNGT
+64 SENSWISLTNGT

-84 LIPRIEKFD
+84 LIPRIDRFD
-93 FVDWMNEVDMGN
+93 FVDWMNEIEMGN
-105 RKIFFNS
+105 RKIFFNG
-112 YEGDYPTFEEAHKI
+112 YKGDYPTFEEAHKI

-132 GLGRMR
+132 GLGRSQY
-138 DGFIDEGFGKF
+138 GFVDEDSQQF

-154 NMQNKIAYDIISCR
+154 NMQNKIAYDIISCES
-168 RLEFFSWLGNVDHKK
+168 LEFFSWIGHVDEK
-183 HLSMNRID
+183 HLSMKRID
-191 HIHTDTA
+191 YTYTGTA
-198 IFPIHRLYKK
+198 IFPIRRLSTK
-208 NSPKLSA
+208 NSPKISSA
-215 VESVYLFAAN
+215 ETVYLFAKEK
-225 RLQPEN
+225 LQPE
-231 IFLDDKERKTYE
+231 T
-243 ILQFLAEYGV
+243 ILLNQELKIYHDLQTLAAYGV
-253 LNWNYD
+253 LTCEKDYLAIDSDKVAHYLLEVRLKYD
-259 SVSINIPEAINLIL
+259 GL
-273 KEVDCPDRQKA
+273 KEMVKA
-284 IKILEDNT
+284 NSKAPLTNT
-292 GIPLNNLEKKMEVSE
+292 YAKETEF
-307 KKVSEEKV
+307 SEETV
-315 TDVEVLRTELLE
+315 TDAEALRTELLE

-828 EVIAEKEEGTP
+828 EVLAEKEEGTP
-839 TFTIYPTLGSP
+839 TFTIYPNLGSP

>member
-16 NEIPKKTVRKEKVV
+16 NEIPKKTVRKEKAV

-35 NLEIALSRFN
+35 NLEIAISQFN
-45 EQIVSGSRKIVSA
+45 EWVIAGSRKIVSA

-64 SKNSWISLTNGT
+64 SENSWTSLTNGT

-84 LIPRIEKFD
+84 LIPRIDKFD
-93 FVDWMNEVDMGN
+93 FVDWMNEMDMGK
-105 RKIFFNS
+105 RKFFFNG
-112 YEGDYPTFEEAHKI
+112 YKGDYPTFVEAHKI
-126 FQSQES
+126 FQSQQS
-132 GLGRMR
+132 GLGRNR
-138 DGFIDEGFGKF
+138 DGFIDNGSGQF
-149 YGIVL
+149 YGIVS
-154 NMQNKIAYDIISCR
+154 NIIDEIAAYDIRSGGR
-168 RLEFFSWLGNVDHKK
+168 MEFFSWLGNIDHKN
-183 HLSMNRID
+183 HLSMKRFNRRY
-191 HIHTDTA
+191 TDTT
-198 IFPIHRLYKK
+198 ILPIHRLSTK
-208 NSPKLSA
+208 NCPKISSA
-215 VESVYLFAAN
+215 KTVYLFAKQKF
-225 RLQPEN
+225 QPEN
-231 IFLDDKERKTYE
+231 IPLNQELKIYHD
-243 ILQFLAEYGV
+243 LQTLAAYGV
-253 LNWNYD
+253 LTYEKDYLAIDSDKVAHYILEVRREYD
-259 SVSINIPEAINLIL
+259 GL
-273 KEVDCPDRQKA
+273 KEMVKA
-284 IKILEDNT
+284 NSKAPLTNT
-292 GIPLNNLEKKMEVSE
+292 YAKETEF
-307 KKVSEEKV
+307 SEETV
-315 TDVEVLRTELLE
+315 TDAEALRTELLE

-930 TWYYFIDASNDF
+930 TWHYFIDASNDF

>member
-16 NEIPKKTVRKEKVV
+16 NEIPKKTVRKEKAV

-35 NLEIALSRFN
+35 NLEIAISQFN
-45 EQIVSGSRKIVSA
+45 EWVIAGSRKIVSA

-64 SKNSWISLTNGT
+64 SENSWISLTNGT

-84 LIPRIEKFD
+84 LIPRIDRFD
-93 FVDWMNEVDMGN
+93 FVDWMNEMGN
-105 RKIFFNS
+105 RKIFFNG

-132 GLGRMR
+132 GLGRSQY
-138 DGFIDEGFGKF
+138 GFVDEDSQQF

-154 NMQNKIAYDIISCR
+154 NMQNKIAYDIISCES
-168 RLEFFSWLGNVDHKK
+168 LGFFSWLGYVDDKK

-191 HIHTDTA
+191 HTHTGTA
-198 IFPIHRLYKK
+198 IFPIRRLSTK
-208 NSPKLSA
+208 NSPKISSA
-215 VESVYLFAAN
+215 ETVYLFAKKKF
-225 RLQPEN
+225 QPE
-231 IFLDDKERKTYE
+231 T
-243 ILQFLAEYGV
+243 ILLNQELKIYRDLQTLAAYGV
-253 LNWNYD
+253 LTCEKDYLAIDSDKVAHYILEVRREYD
-259 SVSINIPEAINLIL
+259 GL
-273 KEVDCPDRQKA
+273 KEMVKA
-284 IKILEDNT
+284 NSKAPLTNT
-292 GIPLNNLEKKMEVSE
+292 YAKETEF
-307 KKVSEEKV
+307 SEETV
-315 TDVEVLRTELLE
+315 TDAEALRTELLE

-795 EEDGIDPLEKIDSI
+795 EEDGIDSLEKIDSI

-930 TWYYFIDASNDF
+930 TWHYFIDASNDF

-971 PEPEANVYIRPVSTD
+971 PEPEANIYIRAINTD
-986 TIVYIVAKSLE
+986 TIVYVAAKSLE
-997 EAQKERF
+997 EAQNEQF
-1004 LAKPVTIQLI
+1004 LTKPMVIQLQNH

>member
-16 NEIPKKTVRKEKVV
+16 NEIPKKTVRKEKAV

-35 NLEIALSRFN
+35 NLEIAISQFN
-45 EQIVSGSRKIVSA
+45 EWVIAGSRKIVSA

-64 SKNSWISLTNGT
+64 SENSWISLTNGT

-84 LIPRIEKFD
+84 LIPRIDKFD
-93 FVDWMNEVDMGN
+93 FVDWMNEMDMGK
-105 RKIFFNS
+105 RKFFFNG
-112 YEGDYPTFEEAHKI
+112 YKGDYPTFVEAHKI
-126 FQSQES
+126 FQSQQS
-132 GLGRMR
+132 GLGRKR
-138 DGFIDEGFGKF
+138 AGFIDNGSGQF
-149 YGIVL
+149 YGIVS
-154 NMQNKIAYDIISCR
+154 NIIDEIAAYDIRSGGR
-168 RLEFFSWLGNVDHKK
+168 MEFFSWLGNIDHKN
-183 HLSMNRID
+183 HLSMKRFNRRY
-191 HIHTDTA
+191 TDTT
-198 IFPIHRLYKK
+198 ILPIHRLSTK
-208 NSPKLSA
+208 NCPKISSA
-215 VESVYLFAAN
+215 KTVYLFAKQKF
-225 RLQPEN
+225 QPEN
-231 IFLDDKERKTYE
+231 IPLNQELKIYHD
-243 ILQFLAEYGV
+243 LQTLAAYGV
-253 LNWNYD
+253 LTYEKDYLAIDSDKVAHYILEVRREYD
-259 SVSINIPEAINLIL
+259 GL
-273 KEVDCPDRQKA
+273 KEMVKA
-284 IKILEDNT
+284 NSKAPLTNT
-292 GIPLNNLEKKMEVSE
+292 YAKETEF
-307 KKVSEEKV
+307 SEETV
-315 TDVEVLRTELLE
+315 TDAEALRTELLE

-930 TWYYFIDASNDF
+930 TWHYFIDASNDF

>member
-16 NEIPKKTVRKEKVV
+16 NEIPKKTVRKEKAV

-35 NLEIALSRFN
+35 NLEIAISQFN
-45 EQIVSGSRKIVSA
+45 EWVIAGSRKIVSA

-64 SKNSWISLTNGT
+64 SENSWISLTNGT

-84 LIPRIEKFD
+84 LIPRIDKFD
-93 FVDWMNEVDMGN
+93 FVDWMNEMDMGK
-105 RKIFFNS
+105 RKFFFNG
-112 YEGDYPTFEEAHKI
+112 YKGDYPTFVEAHKI
-126 FQSQES
+126 FQSQQS
-132 GLGRMR
+132 GLGRNR
-138 DGFIDEGFGKF
+138 DGFIDNGSGQF
-149 YGIVL
+149 YGIVS
-154 NMQNKIAYDIISCR
+154 NIIDEIAAYDIRSGGR
-168 RLEFFSWLGNVDHKK
+168 MEFFSWLGNIDHKN
-183 HLSMNRID
+183 HLSMKRFNRRY
-191 HIHTDTA
+191 TDTT
-198 IFPIHRLYKK
+198 ILPIHRLSTK
-208 NSPKLSA
+208 NCPKISSA
-215 VESVYLFAAN
+215 KTVYLFAKQKF
-225 RLQPEN
+225 QPEN
-231 IFLDDKERKTYE
+231 IPLNQELKIYHD
-243 ILQFLAEYGV
+243 LQTLAAYGV
-253 LNWNYD
+253 LTYEKDYLAIDSDKVAHYILEVRREYD
-259 SVSINIPEAINLIL
+259 GL
-273 KEVDCPDRQKA
+273 KEMVKA
-284 IKILEDNT
+284 NSKAPLTNT
-292 GIPLNNLEKKMEVSE
+292 YAKETEF
-307 KKVSEEKV
+307 SEETV
-315 TDVEVLRTELLE
+315 TDAEALRTELLE

-930 TWYYFIDASNDF
+930 TWHYFIDASNDF

>member
-1 MENMTKLLTELTIDE
+1 
-16 NEIPKKTVRKEKVV
+16 
-30 TSKKS
+30 
-35 NLEIALSRFN
+35 
-45 EQIVSGSRKIVSA
+45 
-58 FDKKIN
+58 
-64 SKNSWISLTNGT
+64 
-76 VYVPAIVS
+76 
-84 LIPRIEKFD
+84 
-93 FVDWMNEVDMGN
+93 
-105 RKIFFNS
+105 
-112 YEGDYPTFEEAHKI
+112 
-126 FQSQES
+126 
-132 GLGRMR
+132 
-138 DGFIDEGFGKF
+138 
-149 YGIVL
+149 
-154 NMQNKIAYDIISCR
+154 MQNKIAYDIISCG
-168 RLEFFSWLGNVDHKK
+168 RLEFFSWLGNVDYKK
-183 HLSMNRID
+183 HLSMKRID
-191 HIHTDTA
+191 YTHTGTA
-198 IFPIHRLYKK
+198 IFPIRRLSTK
-208 NSPKLSA
+208 NSPKISSA
-215 VESVYLFAAN
+215 ETVYLFAKKKF
-225 RLQPEN
+225 QPE
-231 IFLDDKERKTYE
+231 T
-243 ILQFLAEYGV
+243 ILLNQELKIYHDLQTLAAYGV
-253 LNWNYD
+253 LTCEKDYLAIDSDKVAHYLLGVRREYD
-259 SVSINIPEAINLIL
+259 GL
-273 KEVDCPDRQKA
+273 KEMVKA
-284 IKILEDNT
+284 NSKAPLTNT
-292 GIPLNNLEKKMEVSE
+292 YAKEAEVSE
-307 KKVSEEKV
+307 ETV
-315 TDVEVLRTELLE
+315 TDAEALRTALLE

-360 KDGVS
+360 KDGIS
-365 VKLPERWVARDPEAD
+365 VKLPERWVARNPEAD

-599 ALQEYGFDPC
+599 ALQQYGFDPC
-609 GDEKNYYAVFDFGG
+609 EDEKNYYAVFDFGG

-662 RLLAFRVFCHNQQ
+662 RLLAFQVFCHNQQ

-680 RIPFTWAADKFE
+680 RIPFTWAADKCE

-742 FQEDGTMIPNFSLSL
+742 FQEDGMMIPNFSLSL
-757 KGEDEAAPLDLER
+757 KGEDESAPLDLER

-795 EEDGIDPLEKIDSI
+795 EEDGIDPLEKLDSI
-809 SVFLG
+809 AVFLG

-904 TGFQFYVGRNKKRRF
+904 TAFQFYVGRNKKRRF
-919 HPVIDRNTSFD
+919 HPVIDRNTPFN
-930 TWYYFIDASNDF
+930 TWHYFIDASNDF

-986 TIVYIVAKSLE
+986 TIVYVVAKSLE
-997 EAQKERF
+997 EAQNKQF
-1004 LAKPVTIQLI
+1004 LTKPIVIQLQNH

>member
-16 NEIPKKTVRKEKVV
+16 NEIPKKTVRKEKAV

-35 NLEIALSRFN
+35 NLEIAISQFN
-45 EQIVSGSRKIVSA
+45 EWVIAGSRKIVSA

-64 SKNSWISLTNGT
+64 SENSWISLTNGT

-84 LIPRIEKFD
+84 LIPRIDKFD
-93 FVDWMNEVDMGN
+93 FVDWMNEMDMGK
-105 RKIFFNS
+105 RKFFFNG
-112 YEGDYPTFEEAHKI
+112 YKGDYPTFVEAHKI
-126 FQSQES
+126 FQSQQS
-132 GLGRMR
+132 GLGRNR
-138 DGFIDEGFGKF
+138 DGFIDNGSGQF
-149 YGIVL
+149 YGIVS
-154 NMQNKIAYDIISCR
+154 NIIDEIAAYDIRSGGR
-168 RLEFFSWLGNVDHKK
+168 MEFFSWLGNIDHKN
-183 HLSMNRID
+183 HLSMKRFNRRY
-191 HIHTDTA
+191 TDTT
-198 IFPIHRLYKK
+198 ILPIHRLSTK
-208 NSPKLSA
+208 NCPKISSA
-215 VESVYLFAAN
+215 KTVYLFAKQKF
-225 RLQPEN
+225 QPEN
-231 IFLDDKERKTYE
+231 IPLNQELKIYHD
-243 ILQFLAEYGV
+243 LQTLAAYGV
-253 LNWNYD
+253 LTYEKDYLAIDSDKVAHYILEVRREYD
-259 SVSINIPEAINLIL
+259 GL
-273 KEVDCPDRQKA
+273 KEMVKA
-284 IKILEDNT
+284 NSKAPLTNT
-292 GIPLNNLEKKMEVSE
+292 YAKETEF
-307 KKVSEEKV
+307 SEETV
-315 TDVEVLRTELLE
+315 TDAEALRTELLE

-930 TWYYFIDASNDF
+930 TWHYFIDASNDF

-971 PEPEANVYIRPVSTD
+971 PEPEANIYIRAINTD
-986 TIVYIVAKSLE
+986 TIVYVAAKSLE
-997 EAQKERF
+997 EAQNEQF
-1004 LAKPVTIQLI
+1004 LTKPMVIQLQNH

>member
-16 NEIPKKTVRKEKVV
+16 NEIPKKTVRKEKAV

-35 NLEIALSRFN
+35 NLEIAISQFN
-45 EQIVSGSRKIVSA
+45 EWVIAGSRKIVSA

-64 SKNSWISLTNGT
+64 SENSWISLTNGT

-84 LIPRIEKFD
+84 LIPRIDKFD
-93 FVDWMNEVDMGN
+93 FVDWMNEMDMGK
-105 RKIFFNS
+105 RKFFFNG
-112 YEGDYPTFEEAHKI
+112 YKGDYPTFVEAHKI
-126 FQSQES
+126 FQSQQS
-132 GLGRMR
+132 GLGRNR
-138 DGFIDEGFGKF
+138 DGFIDNGSGQF
-149 YGIVL
+149 YGIVS
-154 NMQNKIAYDIISCR
+154 NIIDEIAAYDIRSGGR
-168 RLEFFSWLGNVDHKK
+168 MEFFSWLGNIDHKN
-183 HLSMNRID
+183 HLSMKRFNRRY
-191 HIHTDTA
+191 TDTT
-198 IFPIHRLYKK
+198 ILPIHRLSTK
-208 NSPKLSA
+208 NCPKISSA
-215 VESVYLFAAN
+215 KTVYLFAKQKF
-225 RLQPEN
+225 QPEN
-231 IFLDDKERKTYE
+231 IPLNQELKIYHD
-243 ILQFLAEYGV
+243 LQTLAAYGV
-253 LNWNYD
+253 LTYEKDYLAIDSDKVAHYLLEVRLKYD
-259 SVSINIPEAINLIL
+259 GL
-273 KEVDCPDRQKA
+273 KEMVKA
-284 IKILEDNT
+284 NSKAPLTNT
-292 GIPLNNLEKKMEVSE
+292 YAKETEF
-307 KKVSEEKV
+307 SEETV
-315 TDVEVLRTELLE
+315 TDAEALRTELLE

-360 KDGVS
+360 KDGVP

-441 AYNARAGRPY
+441 AYNARVGRPY

-680 RIPFTWAADKFE
+680 RIPFTWAADKCE

-930 TWYYFIDASNDF
+930 TWHYFIDASNDF

>member
-16 NEIPKKTVRKEKVV
+16 NEIPKKMVRKEKAV

-35 NLEIALSRFN
+35 NLEIAISQFN
-45 EQIVSGSRKIVSA
+45 EWVIAGSRKIVSA

-64 SKNSWISLTNGT
+64 SENSWISLTNGT

-84 LIPRIEKFD
+84 LIPRIDKFD
-93 FVDWMNEVDMGN
+93 FVDWMNEMGN
-105 RKIFFNS
+105 RKISFNS
-112 YEGDYPTFEEAHKI
+112 FNNYNYEGDYPTFEEAHKL
-126 FQSQES
+126 FQSQVS
-132 GLGRMR
+132 GLGRNQ
-138 DGFIDEGFGKF
+138 DGFIDKGSNQF

-154 NMQNKIAYDIISCR
+154 DMQNKVAYDISSCR
-168 RLEFFSWLGNVDHKK
+168 MLGFYTYWVSSDHHRKR
-183 HLSMNRID
+183 SSVMNRMSNGQAM
-191 HIHTDTA
+191 T
-198 IFPIHRLYKK
+198 IFPIHRLSAKK
-208 NSPKLSA
+208 SPKISSA
-215 VESVYLFAAN
+215 ETVYLFAKEK
-225 RLQPEN
+225 LQPE
-231 IFLDDKERKTYE
+231 T
-243 ILQFLAEYGV
+243 ILLNQELKIYHDLQTLAAYGV
-253 LNWNYD
+253 LTCEKDYLAIDSNKVAHYILEVRRKYD
-259 SVSINIPEAINLIL
+259 GL
-273 KEVDCPDRQKA
+273 KEMVKA
-284 IKILEDNT
+284 NSKAPLTNT
-292 GIPLNNLEKKMEVSE
+292 YAKETEF
-307 KKVSEEKV
+307 SEETV
-315 TDVEVLRTELLE
+315 TDAEALRTELLE

-770 IIQDRILKGIENF
+770 TIQDRILKGIENF

-795 EEDGIDPLEKIDSI
+795 EEDGIDSLEKIDSI

-986 TIVYIVAKSLE
+986 TIVYIMAKSLE
-997 EAQKERF
+997 EAQKEQF

>member
-16 NEIPKKTVRKEKVV
+16 NEIPKKTVRKEKAV

-35 NLEIALSRFN
+35 NLEIAISQFN
-45 EQIVSGSRKIVSA
+45 EWVIAGSRKIVSA

-64 SKNSWISLTNGT
+64 SENSWISLTNGT

-84 LIPRIEKFD
+84 LIPRIDRFD
-93 FVDWMNEVDMGN
+93 FVDWMNEMGN
-105 RKIFFNS
+105 RKIFFNG

-132 GLGRMR
+132 GLGRSQY
-138 DGFIDEGFGKF
+138 GFVDEDSQQF

-154 NMQNKIAYDIISCR
+154 NMQNKIAYDIISCES
-168 RLEFFSWLGNVDHKK
+168 LGFFSWLGYVDDKK

-191 HIHTDTA
+191 HTHTGTA
-198 IFPIHRLYKK
+198 IFPIRRLSTK
-208 NSPKLSA
+208 NSPKISSA
-215 VESVYLFAAN
+215 ETVYLFAKKKF
-225 RLQPEN
+225 QPE
-231 IFLDDKERKTYE
+231 T
-243 ILQFLAEYGV
+243 ILLNQELKIYRDLQTLAAYGV
-253 LNWNYD
+253 LTCEKDYLAIDSDKVAHYILEVRREYD
-259 SVSINIPEAINLIL
+259 GL
-273 KEVDCPDRQKA
+273 KEMVKA
-284 IKILEDNT
+284 NSKAPLTNT
-292 GIPLNNLEKKMEVSE
+292 YAKETEF
-307 KKVSEEKV
+307 SEETV
-315 TDVEVLRTELLE
+315 TDAEALRTELLE

-795 EEDGIDPLEKIDSI
+795 EEDGIDSLEKIDSI

-882 GLLACRNSGNVQV
+882 GLLACWNSGNVQV

-930 TWYYFIDASNDF
+930 TWHYFIDASNDF

-971 PEPEANVYIRPVSTD
+971 PEPEANIYIRAINTD
-986 TIVYIVAKSLE
+986 TIVYVAAKSLE
-997 EAQKERF
+997 EAQNEQF
-1004 LAKPVTIQLI
+1004 LTKPMVIQLQNH

>member
-16 NEIPKKTVRKEKVV
+16 NEIPKKTVRKEKAV

-35 NLEIALSRFN
+35 NLEIAISQFN
-45 EQIVSGSRKIVSA
+45 EWVIAGSRKIVSA

-64 SKNSWISLTNGT
+64 SENSWISLTNGT

-84 LIPRIEKFD
+84 LIPRIDKFD
-93 FVDWMNEVDMGN
+93 FVDWMNEMDMGK
-105 RKIFFNS
+105 RKFFFNG
-112 YEGDYPTFEEAHKI
+112 YKGDYPTFVEAHKI
-126 FQSQES
+126 FQSQQS
-132 GLGRMR
+132 GLGRNR
-138 DGFIDEGFGKF
+138 DGFIDNGSGQF
-149 YGIVL
+149 YGIVS
-154 NMQNKIAYDIISCR
+154 NIIDEIAAYDIRSGGR
-168 RLEFFSWLGNVDHKK
+168 MEFFSWLGNIDHKN
-183 HLSMNRID
+183 HLSMKRFNRRY
-191 HIHTDTA
+191 TDTT
-198 IFPIHRLYKK
+198 ILPIHRLSTK
-208 NSPKLSA
+208 NCPKISSA
-215 VESVYLFAAN
+215 KTVYLFAKQKF
-225 RLQPEN
+225 QPEN
-231 IFLDDKERKTYE
+231 IPLNQELKIYHD
-243 ILQFLAEYGV
+243 LQTLAAYGV
-253 LNWNYD
+253 LTYEKDYLAIDSDKVAHYILEVRREYD
-259 SVSINIPEAINLIL
+259 GL
-273 KEVDCPDRQKA
+273 KEMVKA
-284 IKILEDNT
+284 NSKAPLTNT
-292 GIPLNNLEKKMEVSE
+292 YAKETEF
-307 KKVSEEKV
+307 SEETV
-315 TDVEVLRTELLE
+315 TDAEALRTELLE

-839 TFTIYPTLGSP
+839 TITIYPTLGSP

-930 TWYYFIDASNDF
+930 TWHYFIDASNDF

>member
-16 NEIPKKTVRKEKVV
+16 NEIPKKTVRKEKAV

-35 NLEIALSRFN
+35 NLEIAISQFN
-45 EQIVSGSRKIVSA
+45 EWVIAGSRKIVSA

-64 SKNSWISLTNGT
+64 SENSWISLTNGT

-84 LIPRIEKFD
+84 LIPRIDKFD
-93 FVDWMNEVDMGN
+93 FVDWMNEMDMGK
-105 RKIFFNS
+105 RKFFFNG
-112 YEGDYPTFEEAHKI
+112 YKGDYPTFVEAHKI
-126 FQSQES
+126 FQSQQS
-132 GLGRMR
+132 GLGRNR
-138 DGFIDEGFGKF
+138 DGFIDNGSGQF
-149 YGIVL
+149 YGIVS
-154 NMQNKIAYDIISCR
+154 NIIDEIAAYDIRSGGR
-168 RLEFFSWLGNVDHKK
+168 MEFFSWLGNIDHKN
-183 HLSMNRID
+183 HLSMKRFNRRY
-191 HIHTDTA
+191 TDTT
-198 IFPIHRLYKK
+198 ILPIHRLSTK
-208 NSPKLSA
+208 NCPKISSA
-215 VESVYLFAAN
+215 KTVYLFAKQKF
-225 RLQPEN
+225 QPEN
-231 IFLDDKERKTYE
+231 IPLNQELKIYHD
-243 ILQFLAEYGV
+243 LQTLAAYGV
-253 LNWNYD
+253 LTYEKDYLAIDSDKVAHYILEVRREYD
-259 SVSINIPEAINLIL
+259 GL
-273 KEVDCPDRQKA
+273 KEMVKA
-284 IKILEDNT
+284 NSKAPLTNT
-292 GIPLNNLEKKMEVSE
+292 YAKETEF
-307 KKVSEEKV
+307 SEETV
-315 TDVEVLRTELLE
+315 TDAEALRTELLE

-757 KGEDEAAPLDLER
+757 KGEDESSPLDLER

-809 SVFLG
+809 AVFLG

-930 TWYYFIDASNDF
+930 TWHYFIDASNDF

-947 KVPEA
+947 KIPEA

-964 IHVSLEK
+964 IHVSLEQ